1 MHKMFVYLGL
11 VEDDSYEE
19 FDDDYETARRDVRSR
34 EPRGRGSDRYSDR
47 DDDRYASRS
56 VRTLPEPSNAVRT
69 FRNDAGTRNDSS
81 TRRTGSNVERRPGPP
96 ASERRP
102 SADRVTYGISAIQS
116 IQPKSYN
123 DARTIGL
130 QFREGVP
137 VIMDLSQLEDAD
149 AKRLIDFAA
158 GLIFGLHG
166 DIKRL
171 TNKVFVLSPEGVDV
185 QEDARAQI
193 AEDGFYNQS

>member
-34 EPRGRGSDRYSDR
+34 EPRGRGSSDRYADR

-69 FRNDAGTRNDSS
+69 FRNDAGTR
-81 TRRTGSNVERRPGPP
+81 RTGSNVERRPGPAP
-96 ASERRP
+96 AERRP
-102 SADRVTYGISAIQS
+102 SADRVTYGISAIQT

-130 QFREGVP
+130 QFRDGVP

>member
-1 MHKMFVYLGL
+1 M
-11 VEDDSYEE
+11 
-19 FDDDYETARRDVRSR
+19 
-34 EPRGRGSDRYSDR
+34 
-47 DDDRYASRS
+47 
-56 VRTLPEPSNAVRT
+56 
-69 FRNDAGTRNDSS
+69 
-81 TRRTGSNVERRPGPP
+81 
-96 ASERRP
+96 
-102 SADRVTYGISAIQS
+102 TYGISAIQT